1 MVKEICERC
10 GKVYEAGPNTH
21 YCKECRK
28 EIRSVAAKK
37 RNLSDMGHAARKE
50 KQTSERMI
58 IDALPARNNILLG
71 IVATNTGNAVVD
83 AMIQGAFRACLKEL
97 DDAPKVEVQEW
108 RRASDPPP
116 THNETWND
124 GNETYS
130 GETSM
135 KVWAHCADGTQHE
148 AHYEIHDGTGQW
160 FVEGQDD
167 RFDEHGNVTHW
178 MYYPAAPKD

>member
-1 MVKEICERC
+1 M
-10 GKVYEAGPNTH
+10 
-21 YCKECRK
+21 
-28 EIRSVAAKK
+28 
-37 RNLSDMGHAARKE
+37 
-50 KQTSERMI
+50 SERMI

-71 IVATNTGNAVVD
+71 IVATNTGN
-83 AMIQGAFRACLKEL
+83 
-97 DDAPKVEVQEW
+97 VEVQEW

>member
-1 MVKEICERC
+1 M
-10 GKVYEAGPNTH
+10 
-21 YCKECRK
+21 
-28 EIRSVAAKK
+28 
-37 RNLSDMGHAARKE
+37 
-50 KQTSERMI
+50 SERMI
-58 IDALPARNNILLG
+58 IDALPTRNNILLG

-83 AMIQGAFRACLKEL
+83 AMIRGGAFRACLEEL